1 MRWAAGRSEPHLVH
15 FDVGP
20 LSLEE
25 SVHRLVL
32 APAEQHEH
40 GLAGDG
46 HLERPADQGDR
57 MTPHADLDAGEL
69 LDQSARLPPGPD
81 DTRPDLRDA
90 VPRVGEVLDIKDLEI
105 CVLVEYTQGSI
116 LRDSA

>member
-15 FDVGP
+15 FNVRP

-25 SVHRLVL
+25 PVHRLVL

-46 HLERPADQGDR
+46 HFERPADQGDR
-57 MTPHADLDAGEL
+57 VAPHTDLDAGEL
-69 LDQSARLPPGPD
+69 LDQPARLPPGAD
-81 DTRPDLRDA
+81 EARPNLRDA
-90 VPRVGEVLDIKDLEI
+90 VLRVREVLDIKDLE
-105 CVLVEYTQGSI
+105 T
-116 LRDSA
+116 